1 MQRFLQPKGID
12 CCAIGS
18 FPPRT
23 EGRGFSEQLM
33 KFYLVSLAV
42 GLLVG
47 CIYALLGVRSP
58 APPAI
63 ALVGLFGML
72 VGEQAVP
79 IAKRLIS
86 GEPVTVSWFRSECVS
101 RISGVTPP
109 SAPTADITGA
119 KSPAGDD
126 RAA

>member
-1 MQRFLQPKGID
+1 
-12 CCAIGS
+12 
-18 FPPRT
+18 
-23 EGRGFSEQLM
+23 M

-47 CIYALLGVRSP
+47 CIYALLQVRSP

-63 ALVGLFGML
+63 ALIGLFGML

-79 IAKRLIS
+79 IAKRLIA
-86 GEPVTVSWFRSECVS
+86 GEPLTVSWFRAECAA
-101 RISGVTPP
+101 R
-109 SAPTADITGA
+109 ITGLP
-119 KSPAGDD
+119 PAPQDAARPDQPAPHD

>member
-1 MQRFLQPKGID
+1 
-12 CCAIGS
+12 
-18 FPPRT
+18 
-23 EGRGFSEQLM
+23 M

-47 CIYALLGVRSP
+47 GIYALLQVRSP

-63 ALVGLFGML
+63 ALIGLFGML

-79 IAKRLIS
+79 IAKRLIA
-86 GEPVTVSWFRSECVS
+86 GEPLTVSWFRAECVT
-101 RISGVTPP
+101 RISGLPP
-109 SAPTADITGA
+109 APQAAAHADQ
-119 KSPAGDD
+119 PADHD

>member
-1 MQRFLQPKGID
+1 
-12 CCAIGS
+12 
-18 FPPRT
+18 
-23 EGRGFSEQLM
+23 M

-47 CIYALLGVRSP
+47 CIYALLQVRSP

-63 ALVGLFGML
+63 ALIGLFGML

-79 IAKRLIS
+79 IAKRLMS
-86 GEPVTVSWFRSECVS
+86 GEPVTVSWFRAECVS
-101 RISGVTPP
+101 RISGIAPP
-109 SAPTADITGA
+109 PEAPRAQADH
-119 KSPAGDD
+119 D

>member
-1 MQRFLQPKGID
+1 
-12 CCAIGS
+12 
-18 FPPRT
+18 
-23 EGRGFSEQLM
+23 M
-33 KFYLVSLAV
+33 KFYLVSLAA

-47 CIYALLGVRSP
+47 CIYALLQVRSP

-63 ALVGLFGML
+63 ALIGLFGML

-86 GEPVTVSWFRSECVS
+86 GEPVTVSWFRAECVS
-101 RISGVTPP
+101 RISGIQPP
-109 SAPTADITGA
+109 PAPAPEPRA
-119 KSPAGDD
+119 EHD

>member
-1 MQRFLQPKGID
+1 
-12 CCAIGS
+12 
-18 FPPRT
+18 
-23 EGRGFSEQLM
+23 M

-47 CIYALLGVRSP
+47 CIYALLQVRSP

-63 ALVGLFGML
+63 ALIGLFGML

-79 IAKRLIS
+79 IAKRLIA
-86 GEPVTVSWFRSECVS
+86 GEPVTVSWFRAECAT
-101 RISGVTPP
+101 RISGLPP
-109 SAPTADITGA
+109 APPQTASADQA
-119 KSPAGDD
+119 AGHD

>member
-1 MQRFLQPKGID
+1 
-12 CCAIGS
+12 
-18 FPPRT
+18 
-23 EGRGFSEQLM
+23 M

-47 CIYALLGVRSP
+47 CIYALLQVRSP

-63 ALVGLFGML
+63 ALIGLFGML

-86 GEPVTVSWFRSECVS
+86 GQPVTVSWFRAECVS

-109 SAPTADITGA
+109 PSAPTADN
-119 KSPAGDD
+119 KAGHDH
-126 RAA
+126 AA

>member
-1 MQRFLQPKGID
+1 
-12 CCAIGS
+12 
-18 FPPRT
+18 
-23 EGRGFSEQLM
+23 M
-33 KFYLVSLAV
+33 KFYLVSLAA

-47 CIYALLGVRSP
+47 CIYALLQVRSP

-63 ALVGLFGML
+63 ALIGLFGML

-86 GEPVTVSWFRSECVS
+86 GEPVTVSWFRAECVS
-101 RISGVTPP
+101 RIGGIQPP
-109 SAPTADITGA
+109 PAPAPGPRA
-119 KSPAGDD
+119 EHD

>member
-1 MQRFLQPKGID
+1 
-12 CCAIGS
+12 
-18 FPPRT
+18 
-23 EGRGFSEQLM
+23 M
-33 KFYLVSLAV
+33 KFYLVSLAA

-47 CIYALLGVRSP
+47 CIYALLQVRSP

-63 ALVGLFGML
+63 ALIGLFGML

-86 GEPVTVSWFRSECVS
+86 GEPVTVSWFRAECVS
-101 RISGVTPP
+101 RISGIQPP
-109 SAPTADITGA
+109 VPAPEPRAEH
-119 KSPAGDD
+119 D

>member
-1 MQRFLQPKGID
+1 
-12 CCAIGS
+12 
-18 FPPRT
+18 
-23 EGRGFSEQLM
+23 M

-47 CIYALLGVRSP
+47 CIYALLQVRSP

-63 ALVGLFGML
+63 ALIGLFGML

-79 IAKRLIS
+79 IAKRLMS
-86 GEPVTVSWFRSECVS
+86 GEPVTVSWFRAECVS
-101 RISGVTPP
+101 RISGIAPP
-109 SAPTADITGA
+109 PEAPQARA
-119 KSPAGDD
+119 HDD

>member
-1 MQRFLQPKGID
+1 
-12 CCAIGS
+12 
-18 FPPRT
+18 
-23 EGRGFSEQLM
+23 M

-47 CIYALLGVRSP
+47 CIYALLRVRSP

-86 GEPVTVSWFRSECVS
+86 GEPVTMSWFRSECVT

-109 SAPTADITGA
+109 SAPAND
-119 KSPAGDD
+119 KAGHD